1 MRGAGRTSCS
11 LTLLSKY
18 SLRYVLHRLRMGGAG
33 LVAPKLRQ
41 NFRRKTPNVPF
52 SHFSRY
58 PAIAEDRREVIG
70 LELVPQRADAP
81 HTGLRRA
88 VYMRRRRVIQHHLGV
103 HLLKHRAHLGVML
116 VAVDTR
122 VVAARDSI
130 MLVRH
135 LPVPAEK
142 LARQHPRLLVGITHY
157 HPGCDDRRHRLA
169 PHQVAV
175 EGVISL
181 DLAPR

>member
-1 MRGAGRTSCS
+1 MRSSHGAGRESCS
-11 LTLLSKY
+11 LTLLGKY
-18 SLRYVLHRLRMGGAG
+18 SLRYVLHRLYIGGSG
-33 LVAPKLRQ
+33 LIAAQLRQ
-41 NFRRKTPNVPF
+41 DFRRKTPNVPF
-52 SHFSRY
+52 GHFGRY
-58 PAIAEDRREVIG
+58 PAIAEDRREVIS

-135 LPVPAEK
+135 LPVAADK
-142 LARQHPRLLVGITHY
+142 LARQHPRLL
-157 HPGCDDRRHRLA
+157 RL
-169 PHQVAV
+169 
-175 EGVISL
+175 
-181 DLAPR
+181 R